1 MENAARP
8 LIEGGIQ
15 AVNIVVGM
23 KQIPDIQ
30 LIRIRNRQPVM
41 DDVPLTF
48 GNIDKCA
55 LEAAVRMKESQDGTV
70 TVLAVGSSQLE
81 DTIKEA
87 LAIGA
92 DQATLVISDQALDSA
107 QSAQL
112 IAAAVKQIGPVD
124 LLLLGEGSGDNYS
137 SQVGSRTAQIL
148 GWPQVG
154 YVNQMHIQ
162 GDIIK
167 AVRSLED
174 CQEYLEVKMP
184 AVLTVSSDINQ
195 VRIPSVSQILKAG
208 RKPRYTVA
216 ARQMDPTLSEALTET
231 VSNIAPESA
240 RRQIAVKTVDDLINA
255 LAAEGFG
262 GRV

>member
-8 LIEGGIQ
+8 VIEGGIQ
-15 AVNIVVGM
+15 AVNIVVAM

-55 LEAAVRMKESQDGTV
+55 LEAAVRIKESRDARV
-70 TVLAVGSSQLE
+70 TVLAVGSGQLE

-92 DQATLVISDQALDSA
+92 DQAMLVISEQELDSA

-112 IAAAVKQIGPVD
+112 IAAAVKQIEPVD

-137 SQVGSRTAQIL
+137 AQVGPRTAEIL

-154 YVNQMHIQ
+154 YVNQMNIEEETIQ
-162 GDIIK
+162 V
-167 AVRSLED
+167 VRSLED
-174 CQEYLEVKMP
+174 CQEFLDVRMP
-184 AVLTVSSDINQ
+184 AVITVTSDINQ

-208 RKPRYTVA
+208 RKPRHTVA
-216 ARQMDPTLSEALTET
+216 ARQMDANLSGALVET
-231 VSNIAPESA
+231 VSNLAPEST
-240 RRQIAVKTVDDLINA
+240 RRQIAVKTVDELIRA